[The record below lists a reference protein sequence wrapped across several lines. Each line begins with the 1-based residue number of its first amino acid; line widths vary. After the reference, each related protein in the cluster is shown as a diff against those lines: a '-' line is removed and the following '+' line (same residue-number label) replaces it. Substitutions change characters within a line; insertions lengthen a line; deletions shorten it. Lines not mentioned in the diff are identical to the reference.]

1 LKQLKQVR
9 CSKIRKK
16 SATSIGNN
24 INGNNIIGN
33 NIIGNNING
42 NNINGNNIIGNN
54 IIGNNI
60 IGNNINGNN
69 ILQSQSNLFL
79 SKKKRHAKRQNNVLY
94 EIT

>member
-1 LKQLKQVR
+1 ME
-9 CSKIRKK
+9 
-16 SATSIGNN
+16 
-24 INGNNIIGN
+24 
-33 NIIGNNING
+33 NNING

-79 SKKKRHAKRQNNVLY
+79 SKKKDMQRDKTMSCMKSHRNDVHNFFIL
-94 EIT
+94 

>member
-42 NNINGNNIIGNN
+42 NNIIGNN

-79 SKKKRHAKRQNNVLY
+79 SKRKRHAKRQNNVLN

>member
-33 NIIGNNING
+33 NING
-42 NNINGNNIIGNN
+42 NNIKIDVII
-54 IIGNNI
+54 I
-60 IGNNINGNN
+60 
-69 ILQSQSNLFL
+69 S
-79 SKKKRHAKRQNNVLY
+79 SKVTCSCYDIAEKL
-94 EIT
+94 IT